1 MGKAH
6 LQKQTKINLM
16 GIGWMTKY
24 PVKAL
29 IMLPMEIFIQDN
41 GEKIEETAR
50 GFRLRLTVTSMK
62 EPGKM
67 IKKKVSENT
76 SL

>member
-1 MGKAH
+1 
-6 LQKQTKINLM
+6 
-16 GIGWMTKY
+16 
-24 PVKAL
+24 
-29 IMLPMEIFIQDN
+29 MLPMEIFIQDN

-76 SL
+76 SF